1 LSWRAVREFYRVAD
15 TLDGI
20 REIGVIWSA
29 EFWRTMRSARVVVL
43 LVLYVMFTGLAL
55 LVVNGF
61 AQGLQTQMDQMEEQV
76 RSRGASDE
84 EIAEAKTKARRQFI
98 STFFS
103 NDEEMTE
110 ALAAIPLVLLIV
122 FKASLRF
129 LPLFTGVMGFD
140 QISGEVG
147 PRSIRYLAVRSRRSS
162 VLFGKF
168 LAQLTLL
175 AALALVVNLA
185 LVVFGLATNT
195 DFGAGAMFGTLG
207 RFWLSAMVLS
217 LAYLALT
224 TLCSSLFR
232 QPAVSLVMNLIALF
246 AIWVV
251 ALVGEFAPLAGDKD
265 MMGRVTETTSP
276 LAYLRFL
283 SVWHY
288 SPDLLH
294 PVFSRWGV
302 AALAHLGFAALF
314 LGAAYLVVRERD
326 L

>member
-1 LSWRAVREFYRVAD
+1 
-15 TLDGI
+15 
-20 REIGVIWSA
+20 VIWSA

-61 AQGLQTQMDQMEEQV
+61 AQGLRTQVARMEEQA

-84 EIAEAKTKARRQFI
+84 EITEAKAKARKEFI

-162 VLFGKF
+162 VLLGKF

-175 AALALVVNLA
+175 AALTLVVNLA
-185 LVVFGLATNT
+185 LVLFGLATNT
-195 DFGAGAMFGTLG
+195 DFGAGAVFGTLG
-207 RFWLSAMVLS
+207 KFWLSAMVMS

-224 TLCSSLFR
+224 TLCSSVFR
-232 QPAVSLVMNLIALF
+232 QPGVSLVMNLIALF
-246 AIWVV
+246 TIWVM
-251 ALVGEFAPLAGDKD
+251 AQVGDVAGDTD
-265 MMGRVTETTSP
+265 LRGRIIETTSP
-276 LAYLRFL
+276 LGYLRFL
-283 SVWHY
+283 SAWHY
-288 SPDLLH
+288 SADLLH
-294 PVFSRWGV
+294 PVLSRWGV